1 MIFYKIQN
9 VTGLVTKKNYNA
21 KISDTEANNFADS
34 DYKKFSNE
42 MLETK
47 MKQKLLV
54 GKCHISNLVK
64 NSDLN
69 TQLAALT
76 TKTKVKAKK
85 DNIVKV

>member
-1 MIFYKIQN
+1 
-9 VTGLVTKKNYNA
+9 
-21 KISDTEANNFADS
+21 
-34 DYKKFSNE
+34 

-54 GKCHISNLVK
+54 GKCHISSLVK